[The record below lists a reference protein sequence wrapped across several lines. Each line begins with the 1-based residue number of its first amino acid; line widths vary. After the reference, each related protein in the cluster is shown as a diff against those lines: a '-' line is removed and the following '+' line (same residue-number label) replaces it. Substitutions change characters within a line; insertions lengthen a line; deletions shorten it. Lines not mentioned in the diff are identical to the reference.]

1 MWILVRVVKGS
12 KYFETETQ
20 VDNHVLLCDS
30 SEMVISARS
39 TGDGQYRFEARRG
52 NENFIV
58 AEFTG
63 IEGKGSL
70 TAKFF
75 ELAAKIG
82 AVSVASPVTPAAIP
96 VTA

>member
-1 MWILVRVVKGS
+1 MWLLVKVVKGS

-20 VDNHVLLCDS
+20 VDNHVLVCDS
-30 SEMVISARS
+30 SELVISARS

-63 IEGKGSL
+63 VEGKGSL
-70 TAKFF
+70 TTKFF
-75 ELAAKIG
+75 ELATKIG
-82 AVSVASPVTPAAIP
+82 AVSVTASPAP

>member
-1 MWILVRVVKGS
+1 MWILVRVIKGS
-12 KYFETETQ
+12 KYFEADTQ

-39 TGDGQYRFEARRG
+39 TGDGAYRFEARRG

-63 IEGKGSL
+63 SEAKGSL
-70 TAKFF
+70 TSKFF
-75 ELAAKIG
+75 DLAAKIG
-82 AVSVASPVTPAAIP
+82 AVSVTTPAPPA
-96 VTA
+96 AA